1 MIGMLRGKVWEA
13 ATERLVLDVNGVGYI
28 LLVPYVLLNKARTG
42 QELTLYTHL
51 IPKEEEFL
59 LFGFATLAEKQ
70 LFLAMLS
77 VNGIGPKTALS
88 ILSTFTVEQVESAIA
103 QENVNLLTKVP
114 GLGKKTAQRAV
125 LELKEK
131 FRASSGVRLTAEPGA
146 GGSEALDSMLA
157 LGFSL
162 DEARWA
168 LAQVQEQGGEEE
180 QGLSTEQQL
189 KLALRFLS
197 ISKSH

>member
-1 MIGMLRGKVWEA
+1 MLRGKVWEA

-197 ISKSH
+197 TSKSH

>member
-197 ISKSH
+197 TSKSH